1 MSILKVSNCYYS
13 EYYLS
18 RHYIIDYEPVRFI
31 YPGEDETLVFTNVE
45 SKTVE
50 CSTTGSLKPNM
61 TWTHKIFNTPLHDVD
76 KRIHVVE
83 AFSTTPPYAVQFNIV
98 SPVPYL
104 DGGEYICIVENE
116 WETVNRSVIV
126 KFELLRGS

>member
-1 MSILKVSNCYYS
+1 M
-13 EYYLS
+13 
-18 RHYIIDYEPVRFI
+18 RFI
-31 YPGEDETLVFTNVE
+31 YPGEDKTLMFSNVE
-45 SKTVE
+45 SKTLK

-61 TWTHKIFNTPLHDVD
+61 TWTHKTFNTPLHDIH

-83 AFSTTPPYAVQFNIV
+83 AFSTTPPYAVQLHIV

-104 DGGEYICIVENE
+104 DDGEYICIVENE